1 MFWNFF
7 FCFYGPSQE
16 PAQAR
21 LINRKKKTR
30 IPGNGARKKATGA
43 LIRPEKLTDHNTRI
57 YWEIC
62 RRDFIENKK
71 TNIMCC
77 LYTRSQLSVREI
89 CPCWKTLLSVLMA
102 VFCFCF
108 HFSQLLCLYVCLRR
122 GSPSSGAVLARSTIN
137 GSSKCNGNEILWGS
151 GENSS
156 IWMIIECNYLYQSPS
171 LTMFD
176 L

>member
-1 MFWNFF
+1 M
-7 FCFYGPSQE
+7 
-16 PAQAR
+16 AQAR
-21 LINRKKKTR
+21 SPPKRVKSTERKGTERENKLPEPWYGPKNWLITTHASTERSVT
-30 IPGNGARKKATGA
+30 
-43 LIRPEKLTDHNTRI
+43 
-57 YWEIC
+57 
-62 RRDFIENKK
+62 RDFIENKK

-77 LYTRSQLSVREI
+77 LYTRSQVSVREI

-122 GSPSSGAVLARSTIN
+122 GSPSSGAVLAPSTIN
-137 GSSKCNGNEILWGS
+137 GSSKCNGNKILWGS

-156 IWMIIECNYLYQSPS
+156 IWMIIQCNYFYQSPS